1 MPAKTSSLFGSTQA
15 LENTINEFLD
25 TISQGALL
33 FQAGVSAYL
42 AKQDDAFTD
51 KVERLDEF
59 EGRGDQLKRQIQT
72 ELYTEMLVP
81 ESRGDILHMIRNL
94 DELLDGMKGKMEM
107 LEITRQE
114 IPDEYHEDFRQL
126 VSETVNCVQATVSG
140 ARSYFRD
147 TQAVRDHVQKAVFY
161 ESESDAVEKRLL
173 KKVYHSDLPLERK
186 MSLREGIEFV
196 GYLADAAE
204 DCADR
209 LLIYAIKRS
218 L

>member
-1 MPAKTSSLFGSTQA
+1 MLSKRSSLFGFTRA
-15 LENTINEFLD
+15 LEGMIDQFLD
-25 TISQGALL
+25 SISEGGLV

-42 AKQDDAFTD
+42 ASKDEPFAD
-51 KVERLDEF
+51 KVRQLSDL
-59 EGRGDQLKRQIQT
+59 EGHGDDLKRRIQT

-81 ESRGDILHMIRNL
+81 ESRGDILHLIRFL
-94 DELLDGMKGKMEM
+94 DELLDVMKGKMEL

-114 IPDEYHEDFRQL
+114 IPAEYHDEFMQL
-126 VSETVNCVQATVSG
+126 VTETVNCVQATVVA

-147 TQAVRDHVQKAVFY
+147 TQSVRDHVQKAAFF

-173 KKVYHSDLPLERK
+173 RAVYQSELPLEK
-186 MSLREGIEFV
+186 MMALREAIEFV

-204 DCADR
+204 DCADH
-209 LLIYAIKRS
+209 LLIYGIKRS